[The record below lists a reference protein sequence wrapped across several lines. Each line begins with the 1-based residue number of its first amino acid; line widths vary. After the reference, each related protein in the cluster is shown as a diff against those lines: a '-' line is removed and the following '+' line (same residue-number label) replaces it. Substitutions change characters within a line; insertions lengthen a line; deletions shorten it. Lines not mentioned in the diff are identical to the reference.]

1 MSKQLIMEGYI
12 TDENEDDSVNESVVD
27 DEKNEK
33 SVNMFMVPNDITMSS
48 NVVFANI
55 MAN

>member
-33 SVNMFMVPNDITMSS
+33 SVNMFMVPMSS

>member
-1 MSKQLIMEGYI
+1 MEGYI

-33 SVNMFMVPNDITMSS
+33 SVNMFMVPMSS